1 MHSYTLILYFIL
13 DRDERRIAEI
23 EAYLKAVN
31 MFRNFMDT
39 SQDPVYSEVSL
50 DNMPCVLL
58 VETALN
64 LLHG

>member
-1 MHSYTLILYFIL
+1 MCTLYFIS
-13 DRDERRIAEI
+13 DRDEKKIAEI

-50 DNMPCVLL
+50 
-58 VETALN
+58 
-64 LLHG
+64 